1 MFPLKPK
8 MLITKIIR
16 KWERCKIVRRE
27 TANASEMFQAFL
39 ICPAINHVSK
49 KEINTR
55 PNLGLKREW
64 WSSFLWMWI
73 TMWLLT
79 VKQMEKDM
87 TAIFDGLDPPQW
99 WIKIILD
106 PLSRS
111 ARTFLWLIQSDV
123 CGVFFFCYPIMNI
136 PLCQPLP
143 PPPTNKLW
151 GIRRYDCWFSL
162 ELINELSRFICSHV
176 PTESPNSIQVIS
188 LGRSQ
193 NTPYAPTDAKM

>member
-55 PNLGLKREW
+55 PNNVVINCQANGKRYDCH
-64 WSSFLWMWI
+64 L
-73 TMWLLT
+73 
-79 VKQMEKDM
+79 
-87 TAIFDGLDPPQW
+87 W
-99 WIKIILD
+99 WIG
-106 PLSRS
+106 SS
-111 ARTFLWLIQSDV
+111 AVINKNNPWSTIQICANIFMADSIWCV
-123 CGVFFFCYPIMNI
+123 WGFFFCYPIMNI